1 MRPVR
6 WLRRG
11 AALIG
16 LGVAGGAAYVTVRHL
31 LQTPQPLQSG
41 LPGEAKI
48 DRKHGGDMYYT
59 VLGPR
64 DAEPLVLLHD
74 FYPGASSFEYRHVFP
89 RFATDYRVYAPD
101 WLGFGMSEHPAIA
114 YTGEFYANMLS
125 GFLRDVVERP
135 AAVIAHGHASSV
147 AVRAASDAPELFNRL
162 VLVSP
167 DVSAG
172 ADVDPRLSQVLVRLT
187 QRVSLGLVPYAMLS
201 TRPLLRRLAQQ
212 RQAQTGGDI
221 ATDETVEHLYA
232 STHQFGGHHAPL
244 ALLTGELDLPMQHAF
259 ALLEPPVLIISG
271 AEDERHPPEEMEDL
285 AILNPHTDLDIINGA
300 GDAVFEDQPA
310 EFTEALRAWLTAE
323 RQRHLLTE
331 QDLLASV
338 EALNASLTGE
348 EALAVAELAAELGAQ
363 LDAEDAAELAAELA
377 AEEEAER
384 QTELAAELE
393 EQLVEAPAPVEEEET
408 IVILDTPVS
417 EADALAAMAQPDTA
431 TLEVDIPLDEATA
444 EPAEAAEP
452 AEDEADLQATM
463 PRAVVTPPAGETAT
477 PEAATPEATAPPRPP
492 AATSAQPAPNARA
505 GQPEENPVAARN
517 IVPVLTGE
525 EDTAEAESTRA
536 QANKTPQATPSRGTA
551 SGKGKQPAS
560 RSTRQSARQGQART
574 DPGKSGGGQKR
585 SSTGGK
591 RSTGEEGRKRST
603 KKSGR

>member
-114 YTGEFYANMLS
+114 YTGEFYANMLG

-135 AAVIAHGHASSV
+135 AVVIAHGHASGV

-201 TRPLLRRLAQQ
+201 MRPLLRRLAQR

-232 STHQFGGHHAPL
+232 SAHQFGGHHAPL

-271 AEDERHPPEEMEDL
+271 AEDDRHPPEEMEDL
-285 AILNPHTDLDIINGA
+285 AILNPHADLDIINGA

-310 EFTEALRAWLTAE
+310 EFTEAVRAWLTAE

-338 EALNASLTGE
+338 EALNAALTGE

-363 LDAEDAAELAAELA
+363 LDAEEAAELA
-377 AEEEAER
+377 AEEEAE
-384 QTELAAELE
+384 LAAELE
-393 EQLVEAPAPVEEEET
+393 EQLAEAPAPVEETET

-417 EADALAAMAQPDTA
+417 EADALAAAMEQPGTA
-431 TLEVDIPLDEATA
+431 TLEVDIPLDEATVESA
-444 EPAEAAEP
+444 EE
-452 AEDEADLQATM
+452 EADLQATM
-463 PRAVVTPPAGETAT
+463 PRPVVTPPAGK
-477 PEAATPEATAPPRPP
+477 TAPPRPE
-492 AATSAQPAPNARA
+492 AATTAEPAPTAQA
-505 GQPEENPVAARN
+505 GQPEENPAAARN

-525 EDTAEAESTRA
+525 EAAAEAESA
-536 QANKTPQATPSRGTA
+536 QAQGSKTPRAAPSRGTA

-560 RSTRQSARQGQART
+560 RSTRQSARPGQART
-574 DPGKSGGGQKR
+574 EPGKSGSGQKR
-585 SSTGGK
+585 SSTSGK